1 MAKLS
6 AFAQT
11 LRSRDFLK
19 LWIGQIVS
27 GLGDRL
33 EQMGIVA
40 LFTAAG
46 YTSVTATM
54 ALIAVLVI
62 LPHMFLSLPAG
73 WVVDRYDRRH
83 VMIATD
89 VLRALVVITLP
100 WTFPRYGET
109 AVYVSVALLGVF
121 TTFFNPAK
129 SALIPRLVPHEALP
143 AANGLS
149 STTNIVATMLGAFIG
164 GHLARAL
171 GVDRGASAVPFFL
184 IDMASYLVSAGF
196 LWRIATSGRP
206 QARAQP
212 ASAPTPTVR
221 LWPFL
226 RAEPTARGLL
236 FVAAVFWAVAA
247 VAYSA
252 INSFAYTRFQGGVAA
267 VGNMQAAL
275 GLGMLLGAVIAGTRP
290 VVLTRYRRD
299 MALSLVLAAA
309 VLIAFAA
316 SPTMTFALIMVA
328 LLGATAAAVLVTI
341 DTGLQ
346 HLSADALRG
355 RVFGFKEQ
363 LTSATFILPSLW
375 FAFVPGV
382 DPYIPWALGAA
393 AAMLIVVGLAFAA
406 RHLSAQWRA
415 HEGTDWGRPW
425 LNRLDGINRWWCKRF
440 HRLQGEPLPL
450 PPSGPVLVVA
460 NHVSGVDPLLMIAAS
475 NRPLRFIIAREQ
487 YERWYLR
494 GLFRAIGCIP
504 IGRRGGHRDALAAA
518 RAALAAGEAV
528 ALFPSGGITRRS
540 EEVVALKPGVAILA
554 EQSGAPVIPVRI
566 DGVGGHGFTVAA
578 VFIPSRARLKAHPP
592 MNCLTGVR
600 AAFLDTL
607 KRRIFSP

>member
-19 LWIGQIVS
+19 LWSGQIVS

-33 EQMGIVA
+33 EQMGIIA

-89 VLRALVVITLP
+89 ILRAAVVITLP

-129 SALIPRLVPHEALP
+129 SALIPRLVPREALP

-206 QARAQP
+206 QARAQT
-212 ASAPTPTVR
+212 ASAATAS

-226 RAEPTARGLL
+226 RTEPTARALL

-267 VGNMQAAL
+267 VGNLQAAL
-275 GLGMLLGAVIAGTRP
+275 GLGMLLGAVVAGTRA
-290 VVLTRYRRD
+290 VVLARYRRD
-299 MALSLVLAAA
+299 MALSLLLAAA

-316 SPTMTFALIMVA
+316 SSTMTFALIMVA
-328 LLGATAAAVLVTI
+328 LLGAIAAAVLVTI

-346 HLSADALRG
+346 HLSADAVRG

-375 FAFVPGV
+375 FAFAPGV
-382 DPYIPWALGAA
+382 DAYIPSALGVAA
-393 AAMLIVVGLAFAA
+393 VLLIVVGLVFAA
-406 RHLSAQWRA
+406 RHLRLRWRA

-450 PPSGPVLVVA
+450 PPTGPALVVA

-518 RAALAAGEAV
+518 RAVLAAGEVV
-528 ALFPSGGITRRS
+528 ALFPSGGITKRN

-566 DGVGGHGFTVAA
+566 DGVGGHGFTLAA
-578 VFIPSRARLKAHPP
+578 VFIRSRARLQAHAP
-592 MNCLTGVR
+592 LTCAASGQ

>member
-1 MAKLS
+1 MTKLG

-19 LWIGQIVS
+19 LWTGQIVS

-46 YTSVTATM
+46 YTSITATM

-73 WVVDRYDRRH
+73 WVVDRFDRRH

-89 VLRALVVITLP
+89 LLRALVVITLP

-109 AVYVSVALLGVF
+109 AVYVSIALLGVF

-129 SALIPRLVPHEALP
+129 SALIPRLVPHAALP

-171 GVDRGASAVPFFL
+171 GVDQGASAVPFFL

-196 LWRIATSGRP
+196 LWRIATAGRP
-206 QARAQP
+206 QAHT
-212 ASAPTPTVR
+212 ASDVRPVVR

-226 RAEPTARGLL
+226 RREPAARGLL

-252 INSFAYTRFQGGVAA
+252 INSFAYTRFHGGVTA

-275 GLGMLLGAVIAGTRP
+275 GLGMLLGAVVAGTQR
-290 VVLTRYRRD
+290 VVLARYRRD
-299 MALSLVLAAA
+299 MALSLVLAAV
-309 VLIAFAA
+309 VLVGFAA
-316 SPTMTFALIMVA
+316 SPTMTFALAMVA
-328 LLGATAAAVLVTI
+328 LLGAVAAAVLVLI

-346 HLSADALRG
+346 HLTHDALRG

-375 FAFVPGV
+375 FAFAQGV
-382 DPYIPWALGAA
+382 DAHIPLALDVAA
-393 AAMLIVVGLAFAA
+393 ALLAAVGLLFGA
-406 RHLSAQWRA
+406 RHLRGRWRA

-425 LNRLDGINRWWCKRF
+425 LNRLDGINRWWCRRF
-440 HRLQGEPLPL
+440 HRLQSEPLPL
-450 PPSGPVLVVA
+450 PASGPALVVA

-518 RAALAAGEAV
+518 RAALAAGEVV
-528 ALFPSGGITRRS
+528 ALFPSGGITRRD

-578 VFIPSRARLKAHPP
+578 VFIRSRARLKSYPP
-592 MNCLTGVR
+592 IGCPASAQ

>member
-54 ALIAVLVI
+54 ALIAILVI

-89 VLRALVVITLP
+89 LLRAAVVITLP

-129 SALIPRLVPHEALP
+129 SAMIPRLVPHDALP

-212 ASAPTPTVR
+212 ASAPTAR

-290 VVLTRYRRD
+290 VVVTRYRRD
-299 MALSLVLAAA
+299 MALSLLLAAA
-309 VLIAFAA
+309 VLVAFAA
-316 SPTMTFALIMVA
+316 SPTMTFGVLMVA
-328 LLGATAAAVLVTI
+328 LLGAIAAAVLVTV

-355 RVFGFKEQ
+355 RVFGLKEQ

-375 FAFVPGV
+375 FAFAPGV
-382 DPYIPWALGAA
+382 DAYIPLALGAA
-393 AAMLIVVGLAFAA
+393 AAMLTVVGFVFAA

-425 LNRLDGINRWWCKRF
+425 LNRLDGINRWWCKHF
-440 HRLQGEPLPL
+440 HRLHGERLPL

-518 RAALAAGEAV
+518 RAALAAGEVV
-528 ALFPSGGITRRS
+528 ALFPSGGITHRE

-578 VFIPSRARLKAHPP
+578 VFIRSRARLKAHPP
-592 MNCLTGVR
+592 MSCPTGAQ